1 MEELMKEI
9 AAYGGLPG
17 LFILYAIINQQRKT
31 TADERDKSISAII
44 EKVNEISKRQDRID
58 QETKDMED
66 RVDNKFQD
74 IQNKMESNHKEINF
88 KLDSTNKTWNQ
99 GISDLKDMIKDIG
112 TNVAVMKAVRDT
124 ECKLRDEIP
133 KK

>member
-1 MEELMKEI
+1 MEELIKEI

-17 LFILYAIINQQRKT
+17 LFILYVIINQQRKV
-31 TADERDKSISAII
+31 TAEERDKSIGAIV
-44 EKVNEISKRQDRID
+44 EKVDGISKRQDRID

-74 IQNKMESNHKEINF
+74 IQNKMESNHKEINS

-124 ECKLRDEIP
+124 ECKLKSESL
-133 KK
+133 K